1 MTTNALTAQGWW
13 QTSLA
18 VGIAVLLAACGAK
31 QGPESRPSLAV
42 TPSELLEPQGVRRL
56 QEALQQRGLLDD
68 GARGELDRATS
79 DAVRRYQANEGL
91 ARTGFPDHAT
101 VSRLGLDPDEV
112 YRSKGEADATRP

>member
-1 MTTNALTAQGWW
+1 MTTNALATHGWW
-13 QTSLA
+13 RIVLA
-18 VGIAVLLAACGAK
+18 VGVAVLLAACGGQ
-31 QGPESRPSLAV
+31 QGAESRPSLAE

-56 QEALQQRGLLDD
+56 QEALQRRGLLDD
-68 GARGELDRATS
+68 GGRGELDRATS
-79 DAVRRYQANEGL
+79 EAVRRYQANEGL